1 MSQNRQNSVQK
12 LNVMFVYN
20 LLTLQARTWL
30 CETMA
35 YYK

>member
-20 LLTLQARTWL
+20 LLTLQAGT
-30 CETMA
+30 
-35 YYK
+35 